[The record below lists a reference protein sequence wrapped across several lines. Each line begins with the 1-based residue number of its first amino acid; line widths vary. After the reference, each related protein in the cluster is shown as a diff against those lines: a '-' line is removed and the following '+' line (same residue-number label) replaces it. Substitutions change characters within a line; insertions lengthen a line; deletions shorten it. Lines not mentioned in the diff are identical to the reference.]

1 MSSTQRW
8 EWLDALRGIAIVA
21 VVAMHVTWAWT
32 LVAPPDST
40 ATAWLAF
47 VHLLASFGVPLF
59 LLVSAR
65 ALLQGYH
72 AALGGLRGWVAFVAR
87 RAQRLLPAYLAWSLL
102 SLAAHDTSLLT
113 SPIDLAG
120 TLLLGGAEIHF
131 YFVPLVFQLYLLW
144 PIFARAGRLSSKS
157 TTATVLFT
165 VGATLLMIACW
176 RVTPAWNHS
185 PPLLQ
190 LLLSSWLAWPLLGCT
205 VLPLLERRLL
215 AGEAA
220 SRRRPVATVGFAISL
235 VAVLL
240 AAALVAWQWHPGMTI
255 NYLGIV
261 VMVFSPL
268 NALYFLLALTAAILL
283 VTSAPRAGSA
293 LAWLGRR
300 SYGIYL
306 CHLLVMGSLVFKRIL
321 GNPVPSDFE
330 SPLWIASWAAGLLL
344 TLALSAG
351 LVEILRRVRL
361 LARFVGYQ

>member
-1 MSSTQRW
+1 
-8 EWLDALRGIAIVA
+8 
-21 VVAMHVTWAWT
+21 MHVTWAWA

-102 SLAAHDTSLLT
+102 SLAAHDTSVFT
-113 SPIDLAG
+113 SPLDLAG
-120 TLLLGGAEIHF
+120 TLLLGGADIHF

-157 TTATVLFT
+157 TTATVLIT

-190 LLLSSWLAWPLLGCT
+190 LLLGAELTLLVPGWPGRC
-205 VLPLLERRLL
+205 
-215 AGEAA
+215 
-220 SRRRPVATVGFAISL
+220 
-235 VAVLL
+235 L
-240 AAALVAWQWHPGMTI
+240 AAPYCH
-255 NYLGIV
+255 
-261 VMVFSPL
+261 FS
-268 NALYFLLALTAAILL
+268 
-283 VTSAPRAGSA
+283 
-293 LAWLGRR
+293 
-300 SYGIYL
+300 
-306 CHLLVMGSLVFKRIL
+306 
-321 GNPVPSDFE
+321 
-330 SPLWIASWAAGLLL
+330 
-344 TLALSAG
+344 SAG
-351 LVEILRRVRL
+351 CSPARLHQGGARWRLRDSPSAWSPSRWRL
-361 LARFVGYQ
+361 RW